1 MIGNYALVIDI
12 SSDEENNRYSTPIKT
27 LDKNPDKNSV
37 NMVGRLN
44 LSVSSV
50 EVWRGIDANLES
62 PQTSTSTFNSEPEEA
77 FPSQKKPSSS
87 QEKKE
92 NEPDDNYEEPDSSR
106 DMPELTP
113 APVLKDITIAGK
125 PEYPPPTKA
134 ENLDDLSEPSV
145 REIEDS
151 YGFILDEREIH
162 CLAGRGNS
170 FTSASIQ
177 RLRKQPVRVIARFP
191 IVLGYRHQEPEV
203 PCHDPLP
210 VCVTLAVKEFTNLQ
224 PDFAKVDTTYEEES
238 KYLTWFS

>member
-27 LDKNPDKNSV
+27 LPV

-92 NEPDDNYEEPDSSR
+92 NESDDNYEEPDSSR

-177 RLRKQPVRVIARFP
+177 RLRKQPVRVIREIPDCTGVPASRARGALSRPAPGLCNSCRGGIHKFATG
-191 IVLGYRHQEPEV
+191 LCQGRY
-203 PCHDPLP
+203 
-210 VCVTLAVKEFTNLQ
+210 NL
-224 PDFAKVDTTYEEES
+224 
-238 KYLTWFS
+238 